1 MFTVSPT
8 QQVNPEIVK
17 EAIKF
22 NEKER
27 ARFKMLEDY
36 YVGEHIILQRKK
48 KLLQSNNK
56 VVINHAKYITDIN
69 VGYLL
74 GNPVEYQADQILD
87 PVLEQYKQQTMADLD
102 VEIAKDAS
110 IFGKQYEL
118 VYATEDNEV
127 RSKDIDVRNCIVVY
141 DDTVAHNKMFA
152 VTYELGDKKDTYNK
166 VVVYD
171 KLFIYDYV
179 VGNKIAEKS
188 ITQHFFGLVPIAV
201 YLNNTEEMG
210 DFEQQIP
217 LIDAYNTVLSDQVND
232 KEQLV
237 SAILAFYGVDL
248 TPEQKDDL
256 YEYRTIAGIPA
267 DAKIEYIAKQLNEQD
282 ADTLRVLMLRKIQR
296 SIRDS
301 IWTHF
306 LDVLDQFQFRQY
318 CKIDKTNFEII
329 LPNNAQFLFRGL
341 DDPEKIKSIKGISDI
356 FEEEATEFTEED
368 DTQLGLR
375 LRDREQKEKQMFRSF
390 NPISKKNWVHRV
402 FFEQPTTA
410 KLRWSTYK
418 DNHFLD
424 QDTINYLESLK
435 NRNPA
440 YYRIYALGEFA
451 TLDRIIFTNTTKR
464 IIRDEEV
471 KDLPQFHGLDFG
483 YVNDPSALVVLRYD
497 EKNKKIFIM
506 REYVKGGMLNDE
518 IARTIE
524 ELALQKEII
533 NADSS
538 EQKSIQEIK
547 NLGVS
552 RIRPVGKGKDSV
564 LQGIQWLLQNEII
577 VDERCFKV
585 WEEFENYTWKKD
597 KNGEYTNDPVDSYNH
612 TIDAIR
618 YALVDYIL
626 TRGKPVVRKD
636 IYF

>member
-188 ITQHFFGLVPIAV
+188 ITQHLFGLVPIAV

-282 ADTLRVLMLRKIQR
+282 ADTLRRVLEADIHKI
-296 SIRDS
+296 SMTPNLSDE
-301 IWTHF
+301 
-306 LDVLDQFQFRQY
+306 
-318 CKIDKTNFEII
+318 NFVG
-329 LPNNAQFLFRGL
+329 N
-341 DDPEKIKSIKGISDI
+341 
-356 FEEEATEFTEED
+356 
-368 DTQLGLR
+368 
-375 LRDREQKEKQMFRSF
+375 
-390 NPISKKNWVHRV
+390 
-402 FFEQPTTA
+402 
-410 KLRWSTYK
+410 
-418 DNHFLD
+418 
-424 QDTINYLESLK
+424 
-435 NRNPA
+435 
-440 YYRIYALGEFA
+440 
-451 TLDRIIFTNTTKR
+451 
-464 IIRDEEV
+464 
-471 KDLPQFHGLDFG
+471 
-483 YVNDPSALVVLRYD
+483 
-497 EKNKKIFIM
+497 
-506 REYVKGGMLNDE
+506 
-518 IARTIE
+518 
-524 ELALQKEII
+524 
-533 NADSS
+533 SS
-538 EQKSIQEIK
+538 
-547 NLGVS
+547 GV
-552 RIRPVGKGKDSV
+552 
-564 LQGIQWLLQNEII
+564 
-577 VDERCFKV
+577 
-585 WEEFENYTWKKD
+585 
-597 KNGEYTNDPVDSYNH
+597 
-612 TIDAIR
+612 AIR
-618 YALVDYIL
+618 YKLLAFEQATKNKERNFEKGLLERFALYNNYLNALGTMELIPTYEIKCVFKRNLPQNDLETSQMIANLRDLVDDETLIGQLSYVENAQEVIEKKDIERAKQANTNAEL
-626 TRGKPVVRKD
+626 YGLQQNNQQVDENGKPIEKPD
-636 IYF
+636 PTKL